1 MWVQESRLPY
11 DREKYNYDKLNVQM
25 FMIILVSYSEETQKN
40 QDIKS
45 DRDENEELK
54 KDIDSKYFI
63 LISSFSVSP
72 FLLSGDADHDDGED
86 GIEDLSGDWCVRRDM
101 KERKKPGKKLIQ
113 VSRSYRLHLGM

>member
-1 MWVQESRLPY
+1 
-11 DREKYNYDKLNVQM
+11 
-25 FMIILVSYSEETQKN
+25 MIILVSYSEETQKN

-63 LISSFSVSP
+63 LISSFSVSQ

-101 KERKKPGKKLIQ
+101 KEGKKPRKKLIQ

>member
-25 FMIILVSYSEETQKN
+25 FMIILVSYSEETHKN

-63 LISSFSVSP
+63 LISSFSVFQ

-101 KERKKPGKKLIQ
+101 KEGKKPGNKLIQ